1 MSTVREIIEGWAA
14 SLTEEQRAELSSVQ
28 TDGLEAALLAREDNM
43 ADILRLA
50 GAQFGMYPFIVAE
63 VLRQVGIGTPLSEEE
78 QQMIH
83 EAYVNGMNALIEEQR
98 RAQEGGDS
106 N

>member
-1 MSTVREIIEGWAA
+1 MTTIREVID
-14 SLTEEQRAELSSVQ
+14 SV
-28 TDGLEAALLAREDNM
+28 TDEHGAIDMENLVSALMAREDNM

-63 VLRQVGIGTPLSEEE
+63 VLRQVGIGTPMSEEE
-78 QQMIH
+78 QTMIH
-83 EAYVNGMNALIEEQR
+83 EAYVAGMNALMEQQR
-98 RAQEGGDS
+98 RAQEGGDT